1 MDIMS
6 DRSIIAEDF
15 TLSVLNRRESS
26 SLPQETADVCD
37 HMCVRPWVRPA
48 SLDAKEG
55 L

>member
-26 SLPQETADVCD
+26 LPQETADVCV
-37 HMCVRPWVRPA
+37 HKCVRLWVRPA
-48 SLDAKEG
+48 SLDAKDG